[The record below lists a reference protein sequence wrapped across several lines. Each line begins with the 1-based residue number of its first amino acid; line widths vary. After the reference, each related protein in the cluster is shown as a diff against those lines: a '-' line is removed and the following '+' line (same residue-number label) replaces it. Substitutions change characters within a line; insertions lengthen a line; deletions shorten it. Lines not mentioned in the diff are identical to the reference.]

1 MRNRTPALIVT
12 DVHTPAVV
20 YALANSAFTR
30 LDGRW
35 ATGVLLTLLFTG
47 IARWLRGVTTT
58 GAAAGA
64 LCCFVLY
71 LGGGSGAFAALITVF
86 GLAWFTTRLGY
97 QHKQK
102 LGVAEKREGRNAS
115 QVLAN
120 LGVATACAAL
130 FLLNPGKPAF
140 LLALAAALSEAAAD
154 TVSSEVGQAFA
165 DKARLITNWESVPAG
180 TNGAVSLIGTLSGI
194 VAAGIVSSVCT
205 LDGLLPRSWL
215 AISVGAAVLGM
226 LADSFLGAW
235 LERRRLLN
243 NDSVNFISTLVA
255 AIAAYAVG

>member
-1 MRNRTPALIVT
+1 MHTPALF
-12 DVHTPAVV
+12 
-20 YALANSAFTR
+20 YALATLAFTH

-35 ATGVLLTLLFTG
+35 ATGALLTLLFTG

-58 GAAAGA
+58 GAMAGA

-71 LGGGSGAFAALITVF
+71 LGGGPRAFVALITVF
-86 GLAWFTTRLGY
+86 GLAWITTRLGY
-97 QHKQK
+97 ERKQK

-130 FLLNPGKPAF
+130 FLINPGKPVF

-180 TNGAVSLIGTLSGI
+180 TNGAVSLIGTLAGI
-194 VAAGIVSSVCT
+194 AAAGIVSSVCT
-205 LDGLLPRSWL
+205 LGGLLPRTWL
-215 AISVGAAVLGM
+215 VISAGAALLGM

-255 AIAAYAVG
+255 AMAACTLS